1 MNKGVIS
8 VLSGALIAL
17 SGCSMPSEVSS
28 SVTLLRLAHN
38 MNEGH
43 PVHQSL
49 AYFAERVREKS
60 GGELVFQLYPN
71 GQLGSER
78 EVIELIQT
86 GAVDVTKVSA
96 TALESFSNVYSLFS
110 VPYLFADPEH
120 YYRVMDSDV
129 ATDIYQQTSDNG
141 FFGLTYYDSGIRN
154 VYTVD
159 TPVRTPEDMRGLK
172 LRVQPSQTAL
182 EMIRLMGGAP
192 TPMAY
197 GEVYT
202 ALQQGVIDG
211 TENNETA
218 LTSSNHGEVAK
229 EYSYTAHA
237 IVPDLLIFSQHRWQ
251 SFTPQQQQW
260 LREAAIEST
269 EFHKELWA
277 QEIEKAVTRAEEMG
291 VNFHHDVDVEAFREA
306 VAPMHERVLENPVL
320 APLYERIQALE
331 TES

>member
-1 MNKGVIS
+1 MHKGVFT
-8 VLSGALIAL
+8 VLSSALIAL

-28 SVTLLRLAHN
+28 DVTQLRLAHN
-38 MNEGH
+38 MSETH

-78 EVIELIQT
+78 EVIELVQT

-96 TALESFSNVYSLFS
+96 TALESFSDVYSLFS
-110 VPYLFADPEH
+110 VPYLFADPDH
-120 YYRVMDSDV
+120 YYRTMDSEI

-141 FFGLTYYDSGIRN
+141 FFGLTYYDSGVRN
-154 VYTVD
+154 VYTID
-159 TPVRTPEDMRGLK
+159 TPVRTPADMRGLK

-182 EMIRLMGGAP
+182 EMTRLMGGAP

-251 SFTPQQQQW
+251 SFTPQQQEW
-260 LREAAIEST
+260 LRDAAIEST
-269 EFHKELWA
+269 AFHKELWA
-277 QEIEKAVTRAEEMG
+277 REIEQAVTKAQEMG
-291 VNFHHDVDVEAFREA
+291 VNFHHDVDVEAFRES

-320 APLYERIQALE
+320 APLYERIQEL